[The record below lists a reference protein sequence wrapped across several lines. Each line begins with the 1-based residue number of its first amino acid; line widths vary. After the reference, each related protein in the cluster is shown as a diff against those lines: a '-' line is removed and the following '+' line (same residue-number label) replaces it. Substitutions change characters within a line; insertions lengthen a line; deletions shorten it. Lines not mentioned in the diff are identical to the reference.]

1 MQTVETVTHA
11 TQNWIEKIVIG
22 LNFCP
27 FAAKPFKEKT
37 IHYRVEESST
47 LQTALQALVRECIR
61 LEEDNNVETSFII
74 FPNNFLDF
82 EDYLTLVSLSEQ
94 LLEKE
99 GYEGI
104 FQVASFHPAYLFAG
118 SNDADPA
125 NYTNRSPFPMLHLL
139 REVSIGLAIKKQVND
154 FSIPEK
160 NIAKA
165 KELGLDYF
173 KRLHF

>member
-139 REVSIGLAIKKQVND
+139 REVSICLAIKKQVND

>member
-104 FQVASFHPAYLFAG
+104 CQVASFHPAYLFAG